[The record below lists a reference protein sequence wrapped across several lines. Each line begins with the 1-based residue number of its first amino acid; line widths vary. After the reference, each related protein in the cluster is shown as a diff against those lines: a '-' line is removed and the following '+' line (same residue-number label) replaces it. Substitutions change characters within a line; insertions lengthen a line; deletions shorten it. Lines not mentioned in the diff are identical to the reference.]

1 MTDRDQTTG
10 SPSIQAQHDYYTE
23 RWRKLQYVTPLE
35 LARLTGVFRYL
46 DRIGLQPE
54 PKICDLGCGAGWG
67 TNILGMFGPATGIDL
82 SDVSV
87 AQARYPHCEFLS
99 VNLSEWEPPESAFD
113 VVVSQEVIEHIEW
126 ADQAKYLNLANTLL
140 KPGGHLVLTTPNK
153 PTMNAISGG
162 GRSWSNQPLENW
174 LDASELKALLRRS
187 GFEIKAQTSVTIGI
201 ASEGRYRIVNSF
213 KLNQLLNAIG
223 LGRLWRSAALW
234 ANFGLHLVVLAR
246 KA

>member
-1 MTDRDQTTG
+1 MDQTSG
-10 SPSIQAQHDYYTE
+10 SPSIQAQHEYYTD

-35 LARLTGVFRYL
+35 LTRLTGVLEYL
-46 DRIGLQPE
+46 DRIELRPE

-67 TNILGMFGPATGIDL
+67 TNIFGMFGPATGIDL

-87 AQARYPHCEFLS
+87 AQERYPHCEFLS
-99 VNLSEWEPPESAFD
+99 VNLSEWEPPECAFD

-126 ADQAKYLNLANTLL
+126 AGQVKYLKLAHRLL
-140 KPGGHLVLTTPNK
+140 KAGGHLVLTTPNK

-174 LDASELKALLRRS
+174 LNASELKTLLKRS

-201 ASEGRYRIVNSF
+201 ASEGLYRIVNSF
-213 KLNQLLNAIG
+213 KLNQLLNIVG
-223 LGRLWRSAALW
+223 LGRLWRSAALR
-234 ANFGLHLVVLAR
+234 ANFGLHLIVLAR
-246 KA
+246 KP